1 MKRLN
6 FIVGA
11 LMLLLVL
18 GSCSLDDNGASFHYE
33 PLVITEV
40 ELPESFDL
48 YAIYDIKVSVLR
60 PDDCTL
66 VEGFD
71 VTKSAMTTRN
81 VVAMG
86 AVLDQEECTPLDQEI
101 QDSFKFEVLY
111 TDPYLF
117 RFYTGE
123 DANGDPQYIEVEVPV
138 N

>member
-1 MKRLN
+1 MKRLSC
-6 FIVGA
+6 IVGA
-11 LMLLLVL
+11 FLLLVTF
-18 GSCSLDDNGASFHYE
+18 GACSLDDNGANFHYE
-33 PLVITEV
+33 PLMITEV

-48 YAIYDIKVSVLR
+48 YGIYDIKVSVLR

-66 VEGFD
+66 MEGFD
-71 VTKSAMTTRN
+71 VTKSALTTRN
-81 VVAMG
+81 VVAIG
-86 AVLDQEECTPLDQEI
+86 AILDQDECTQLDQEV

-123 DANGDPQYIEVEVPV
+123 DENGDPIYIEVEVPV